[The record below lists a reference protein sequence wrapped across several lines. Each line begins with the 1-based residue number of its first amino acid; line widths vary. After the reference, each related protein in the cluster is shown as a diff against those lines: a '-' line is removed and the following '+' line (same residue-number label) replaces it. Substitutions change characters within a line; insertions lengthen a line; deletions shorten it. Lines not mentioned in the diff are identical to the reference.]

1 MLAVLVSAL
10 LAFLLGWVW
19 YSDKLFGKV
28 WCEAIGKT
36 NPEAEG
42 EGLAKLAVNMGGWLV
57 TAFCY
62 GVLVNSSSVF
72 GSVQGALWLSVILW
86 AAFFMPMKAMAIFN
100 GNFSTKLIW
109 IDGLYVL
116 CSYLI
121 LGFTFVAFSYV

>member
-10 LAFLLGWVW
+10 LAFLLGWLW
-19 YSDKLFGKV
+19 YSDKMFGSA
-28 WCEAIGKT
+28 WREAVGKT
-36 NPEAEG
+36 NEEEDG
-42 EGLAKLAVNMGGWLV
+42 EGLAKLSVNMGGWLV

-62 GVLVNSSSVF
+62 GLLINSSTVF
-72 GSVQGALWLSVILW
+72 GGVQGALWLSVVLW
-86 AAFFMPMKAMAIFN
+86 GAFFMPMKAMAIFN

-121 LGFTFVAFSYV
+121 LGFVFAALA